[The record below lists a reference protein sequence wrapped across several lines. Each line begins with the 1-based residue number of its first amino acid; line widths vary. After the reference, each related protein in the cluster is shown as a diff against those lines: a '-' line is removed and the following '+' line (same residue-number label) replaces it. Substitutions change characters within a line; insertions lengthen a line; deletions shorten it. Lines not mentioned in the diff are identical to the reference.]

1 MSNKLSTMHSATGF
15 TRQLDESQS
24 DPFFSDADVTYEAT
38 AIVYRWSDDDIELEL
53 SPVVAIAAARG
64 WTVRVGHDR
73 GFYVKFDTPN

>member
-1 MSNKLSTMHSATGF
+1 MSTEYSLMYSARGLTHA
-15 TRQLDESQS
+15 LDNSQS

-38 AIVYRWSDDDIELEL
+38 AIVYRWDGDIELEL

-73 GFYVKFDTPN
+73 GFYVIFDTPN